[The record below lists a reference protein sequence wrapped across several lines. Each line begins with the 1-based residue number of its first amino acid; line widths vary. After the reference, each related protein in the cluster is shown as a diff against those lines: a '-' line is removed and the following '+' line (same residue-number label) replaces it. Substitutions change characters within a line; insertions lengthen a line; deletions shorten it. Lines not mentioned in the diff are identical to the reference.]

1 MGWIMRRNVSEVT
14 RVTTLKLLGVVL
26 LAGTAAG
33 CSSDASRFMYR
44 GTDGIT
50 TASVPGPASN
60 ELRPVGAVPNVG
72 GAQSGSAPASVSQA
86 YPGDSRQPS
95 YDQTYTGSVPR
106 SSVRS
111 ASSSDI
117 IGDRR
122 GSIARQPLSSPSQP
136 VSASQSASRVPV
148 GPATAPVT
156 EPAQPF
162 PTRGGSSAVTA
173 SVAGD
178 VQPDPIVTGTIP
190 ASSGN
195 GWTTAGGTRVR
206 LGQGE
211 TIYNLSKRY
220 GVPVKEIMAANNI
233 DDASRV
239 AAGQQIVIPVYVYNR
254 AAPVSAPDADPKV
267 AASRASRGMLG
278 EAPADRAPVPGQ
290 VPDRQVAVLPG
301 SPDLKQKQSAD
312 SQSAN
317 ASTAASASEGSYV
330 VKSGDT
336 LTRIA
341 SHHGVTVSA
350 LKAANG
356 MSKEMIRVGQK
367 LIIPS
372 AGGAG
377 QVTDNVTTASVK
389 PAENTPKAYS
399 APQKSAAKSEM
410 TETAKVDAGAV
421 APKTTGIGK
430 LRWPARGQV
439 VTGYAKSENGKR
451 NDGIDLSLPVGTP
464 VKAAEN
470 GVVIYSGNGLK
481 EYGNTVLV
489 RHDDGMVTVYAHASE
504 LKVNRGDKVQRGQ
517 VIASSGMSGAAKTP
531 RLHFEVRKNATP
543 VNPADYLE

>member
-50 TASVPGPASN
+50 TASVPGPSSN
-60 ELRPVGAVPNVG
+60 GLRPVGAVPNAG
-72 GAQSGSAPASVSQA
+72 GAQSASAPSSVSQA
-86 YPGDSRQPS
+86 YPGDARQSS
-95 YDQTYTGSVPR
+95 YDQTYTGSIPG

-111 ASSSDI
+111 ASSSNI
-117 IGDRR
+117 IGDRQ
-122 GSIARQPLSSPSQP
+122 GSVARQSLPSPSQP
-136 VSASQSASRVPV
+136 LTASQSASRVPV

-156 EPAQPF
+156 EPAQAF
-162 PTRGGSSAVTA
+162 PTRGGNSTVTA
-173 SVAGD
+173 SVAGNGS
-178 VQPDPIVTGTIP
+178 PDPIVTGTTP
-190 ASSGN
+190 ATSSN

-239 AAGQQIVIPVYVYNR
+239 AAGQQLVIPVYVYNR
-254 AAPVSAPDADPKV
+254 AAPVSAPDADPRV
-267 AASRASRGMLG
+267 AASRASRGMVG
-278 EAPADRAPVPGQ
+278 EAPSDRAPVPGETP
-290 VPDRQVAVLPG
+290 VRQVAVLPN
-301 SPDLKQKQSAD
+301 SPELKQKPAD
-312 SQSAN
+312 NTQN
-317 ASTAASASEGSYV
+317 TTASASSSTSDGSYV

-341 SHHGVTVSA
+341 SNHGVSVSA

-367 LIIPS
+367 LAIPA
-372 AGGAG
+372 AGA
-377 QVTDNVTTASVK
+377 QQATDNVTTASVK
-389 PAENTPKAYS
+389 PAENQPKAYS
-399 APQKSAAKSEM
+399 APQKAAAKSEL
-410 TETAKVDAGAV
+410 TETAKVDAGAA
-421 APKTTGIGK
+421 APKATGIGK

-439 VTGYAKSENGKR
+439 ITGYAKSENGKR

-470 GVVIYSGNGLK
+470 GVVIYSGDGLK

-489 RHDDGMVTVYAHASE
+489 RHDDGMVTVYAHASD

-543 VNPADYLE
+543 VNPADFLE

>member
-50 TASVPGPASN
+50 TASVPGPAAN
-60 ELRPVGAVPNVG
+60 ELRPVGAVPNAG
-72 GAQSGSAPASVSQA
+72 GPQGGMAPSSVSQA
-86 YPGDSRQPS
+86 YPGDTRQPS
-95 YDQTYTGSVPR
+95 YDQTYTGSVPV
-106 SSVRS
+106 SSARS
-111 ASSSDI
+111 ASSSNI
-117 IGDRR
+117 IGDRQ
-122 GSIARQPLSSPSQP
+122 GSVARQALPSPSQP

-162 PTRGGSSAVTA
+162 PTRGGSSNMTA
-173 SVAGD
+173 SVASD
-178 VQPDPIVTGTIP
+178 VSPDPIVTGTTP
-190 ASSGN
+190 VRSGN

-239 AAGQQIVIPVYVYNR
+239 AAGQQIVIPIYVYDR

-267 AASRASRGMLG
+267 AASRASRGMVG
-278 EAPADRAPVPGQ
+278 EAPADRAPVPGRA
-290 VPDRQVAVLPG
+290 PDREVAVLPSG
-301 SPDLKQKQSAD
+301 PELRQKPSGETQSAT
-312 SQSAN
+312 
-317 ASTAASASEGSYV
+317 ASAASSASDGSYV

-341 SHHGVTVSA
+341 SNHGVSVSA

-367 LIIPS
+367 LTIPS
-372 AGGAG
+372 AGSR
-377 QVTDNVTTASVK
+377 QSTDTITTASVK

-399 APQKSAAKSEM
+399 APQKTAAKSEM
-410 TETAKVDAGAV
+410 TETAKVDSGAV

-439 VTGYAKSENGKR
+439 ITGYAKSENGKR

-464 VKAAEN
+464 IKAAEN
-470 GVVIYSGNGLK
+470 GVVIYSGDGLK

-489 RHDDGMVTVYAHASE
+489 RHDDGMVTVYAHASD

>member
-60 ELRPVGAVPNVG
+60 ELRPVGAVPNAG
-72 GAQSGSAPASVSQA
+72 GPQGGMAPSSVSQA
-86 YPGDSRQPS
+86 YPGDTRQPS
-95 YDQTYTGSVPR
+95 YDQTYTGSVPV
-106 SSVRS
+106 SSARS
-111 ASSSDI
+111 ASSSNI
-117 IGDRR
+117 IGDRQ
-122 GSIARQPLSSPSQP
+122 GSVARQALPSPSQP

-162 PTRGGSSAVTA
+162 PTRGGSSNMTA
-173 SVAGD
+173 SVASD
-178 VQPDPIVTGTIP
+178 VSPDPIVTGTTP
-190 ASSGN
+190 VRSGN

-239 AAGQQIVIPVYVYNR
+239 AAGQQIVIPIYVYDR

-267 AASRASRGMLG
+267 AASRASRGMVG
-278 EAPADRAPVPGQ
+278 EAPADRAPVPGRA
-290 VPDRQVAVLPG
+290 PDREVAVLPSG
-301 SPDLKQKQSAD
+301 PELRQKPSGETQSAT
-312 SQSAN
+312 
-317 ASTAASASEGSYV
+317 ASAASSASDGSYV

-341 SHHGVTVSA
+341 SNHGVSVSA

-367 LIIPS
+367 LTIPS
-372 AGGAG
+372 AGA
-377 QVTDNVTTASVK
+377 QPSTDTITTASVK

-399 APQKSAAKSEM
+399 APQKTAAKSEM
-410 TETAKVDAGAV
+410 TETAKVDSGAV

-439 VTGYAKSENGKR
+439 ITGYAKSENGKR

-464 VKAAEN
+464 IKAAEN
-470 GVVIYSGNGLK
+470 GVVIYSGDGLK

-489 RHDDGMVTVYAHASE
+489 RHDDGMVTVYAHASD